1 MADVAKLNVI
11 CADLTEL
18 LQGGVAPLA
27 EHSINAINNM
37 ISKKLYGDFLDL
49 VESFG
54 ESMAF
59 INHNELVNVLLKAWT
74 LNADVVNNERKMIKK
89 KLQSLLED
97 KKADPDNVAKNE
109 DLLAQVNQRRAMA
122 TAAVIRF
129 KAMAVIGLE
138 EFKKNKDLDAV
149 ALHDERAAK

>member
-11 CADLTEL
+11 CADMQEL
-18 LQGGVAPLA
+18 LNGSATPLA
-27 EHSINAINNM
+27 EHSVNAISNM
-37 ISKKLYGDFLDL
+37 INKKQYSDFLDL
-49 VESFG
+49 AESFG

-59 INHNELVNVLLKAWT
+59 VNHNELTNLLLKAWT
-74 LNADVVNNERKMIKK
+74 INADVINAERKAIKK

-109 DLLAQVNQRRAMA
+109 ELLAQVNQRRAMV

-129 KAMAVIGLE
+129 KAMTVIGLE
-138 EFKKNKDLDAV
+138 EFKKNPLLPAEDSS
-149 ALHDERAAK
+149 